1 MKQLFAALAF
11 VLLPALAAAQTPF
24 AAAPAQAAPAAHVKV
39 ELVSERDA
47 IAPGEP
53 LEVGLRMVHDPEW

>member
-47 IAPGEP
+47 
-53 LEVGLRMVHDPEW
+53 